1 MTGSASR
8 KRWSTFDGVSVPGTV
23 SGSLFH
29 FPRRC
34 RIGDFR
40 IFINISHTVT
50 GRFSWHT
57 EKWLMPTTWWIHNIV
72 EVIWHT
78 SISKTRL
85 IWKLDSNAG
94 SFFVSLLKCGLT
106 APKVAEIGFFK
117 YNFGE
122 KGYTPLSNVY
132 QIWLGEEVRPLHPH
146 SKFHHCVLKNVGLQ
160 PPKSPKLVFFGI
172 NLPKRGMPLKR
183 FLQNLAWGRESQVC
197 TLMPN
202 FIVVTF
208 RPAAPSSTAIVGF
221 NISLGTW

>member
-1 MTGSASR
+1 MTHGEMTDANNLMNPQHCGSDLAHIHIQNQINLE
-8 KRWSTFDGVSVPGTV
+8 TGFE
-23 SGSLFH
+23 
-29 FPRRC
+29 C
-34 RIGDFR
+34 RI
-40 IFINISHTVT
+40 IFCVTVKMWAYSPQS
-50 GRFSWHT
+50 RR
-57 EKWLMPTTWWIHNIV
+57 N
-72 EVIWHT
+72 
-78 SISKTRL
+78 R
-85 IWKLDSNAG
+85 
-94 SFFVSLLKCGLT
+94 
-106 APKVAEIGFFK
+106 FFK

-221 NISLGTW
+221 NISLGT